1 MSAEFLDG
9 CFRLIEVDVAGMVVV
24 VLVEDCLKLVE
35 RDAILGLRHCE

>member
-1 MSAEFLDG
+1 
-9 CFRLIEVDVAGMVVV
+9 MVVV